1 MLHERRHR
9 EGDIDRLVCR
19 VCDPLE
25 YGSEEVA
32 EIFRRTVNEVIA
44 LEGLIITNV
53 AGRPVLATL
62 DRSGAATY
70 SAPADLNHR
79 LQELIL
85 DDETARLLID
95 RVRET
100 EICAANGA
108 YTFAI
113 IGIGS
118 FVEGLLQTVL
128 SERDE
133 HIRVHG
139 FLDDQGKALHDRR
152 ISLHYLINLARSRS
166 WIQLDAAD
174 FMHKVREYRNYVH
187 PRVQQQDPQD
197 FDRDSVML
205 CWAPVRAV
213 LNDLEEY
220 TSPACSHAL
229 NYSPRRAVVGSALI
243 LRADGLKSSGRQV
256 STFPARAAPATPATW
271 CSAAGSDT
279 RCWPRRRPCGRVRD
293 P

>member
-1 MLHERRHR
+1 LR
-9 EGDIDRLVCR
+9 
-19 VCDPLE
+19 
-25 YGSEEVA
+25 
-32 EIFRRTVNEVIA
+32 
-44 LEGLIITNV
+44 
-53 AGRPVLATL
+53 
-62 DRSGAATY
+62 
-70 SAPADLNHR
+70 
-79 LQELIL
+79 ELIL
-85 DDETARLLID
+85 DEQIASLLID

-133 HIRVHG
+133 QVRAHG
-139 FLDDQGKALHDRR
+139 FVDERGKPVQDRR
-152 ISLHYLINLARSRS
+152 IGLQYLIDLARSRS

-187 PRVQQQDPQD
+187 PRVQQQDPQK

-213 LNDLEEY
+213 LNDLEEQ
-220 TSPACSHAL
+220 L
-229 NYSPRRAVVGSALI
+229 
-243 LRADGLKSSGRQV
+243 
-256 STFPARAAPATPATW
+256 ARITTVA
-271 CSAAGSDT
+271 
-279 RCWPRRRPCGRVRD
+279 
-293 P
+293 